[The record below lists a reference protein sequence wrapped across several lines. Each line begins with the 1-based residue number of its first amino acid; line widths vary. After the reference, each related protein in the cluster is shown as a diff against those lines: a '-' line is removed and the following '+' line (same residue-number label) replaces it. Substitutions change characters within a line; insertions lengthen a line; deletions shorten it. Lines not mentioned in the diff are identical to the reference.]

1 MLSHSSKLFESNIE
15 TKLKDIRTE
24 WKLEG
29 KLNSKEKI
37 SNQQINYR
45 IQFSRGKVKVLN
57 WMAIE
62 HSPNIVH
69 ETNTLSIEHLAYYV
83 LRREF
88 GIFLLI
94 SFFFFQF
101 FICNFFFIVMILIE
115 FNNKQTIRN
124 RNWIVWMEIGDYI
137 GIGHAWKPWTLQE
150 FYGIYQGL

>member
-1 MLSHSSKLFESNIE
+1 
-15 TKLKDIRTE
+15 
-24 WKLEG
+24 
-29 KLNSKEKI
+29 
-37 SNQQINYR
+37 
-45 IQFSRGKVKVLN
+45 
-57 WMAIE
+57 MAIE

-137 GIGHAWKPWTLQE
+137 GIGHA
-150 FYGIYQGL
+150 